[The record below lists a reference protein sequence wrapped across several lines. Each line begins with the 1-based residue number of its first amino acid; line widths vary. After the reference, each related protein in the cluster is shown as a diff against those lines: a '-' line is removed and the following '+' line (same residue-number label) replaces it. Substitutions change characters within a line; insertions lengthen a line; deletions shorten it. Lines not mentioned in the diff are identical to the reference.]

1 MVDYFDLTNRIKI
14 PDYDENVRTQ
24 LSLGI
29 AAASLN
35 RALGRSFT
43 ETLERP
49 GIRDGIRLYK
59 ALMPDS
65 ISITQKDVEGKIL
78 DSPWVSD
85 NFEIY
90 QELLRQGYSAVQ
102 AGRLIWTL
110 GAVKCGILPFLKDG
124 LKDEEKSYYNKFIE
138 KLFSE

>member
-29 AAASLN
+29 AAASMH
-35 RALGRSFT
+35 RALGRSFI
-43 ETLERP
+43 EILKRP

-59 ALMPDS
+59 TVMPDNL
-65 ISITQKDVEGKIL
+65 SITQKDVEGKIL
-78 DSPWVSD
+78 DNPWVSD
-85 NFEIY
+85 NFVIY
-90 QELLRQGYSAVQ
+90 QELLREGYSTVQ

-110 GAVKCGILPFLKDG
+110 GVVKCGILPFLKDG
-124 LKDEEKSYYNKFIE
+124 LNDKEKSYYNKFIE